1 MNILQL
7 IYVLEV
13 AKYHNVS
20 KAASRLY
27 LSQSALSQQI
37 SRLEKELGYE
47 LFSRASHGFYLT
59 ERGRQFCDAA
69 QPAVD
74 SWQRFQRSIGFENSR
89 RKKHLRIAMGS
100 RVYSNGLFQ
109 DIASF
114 FDNLPD
120 LEVTFITEAGFDYL
134 AGLKDGS
141 IDLALDRLPPH
152 SLMNDCPPLD
162 CCNLIGESQCV
173 LMSPMDPRSTL
184 EYISPRELQ
193 GSAMITGLEGSIED
207 RTLKE
212 TFKNHG
218 ISPGR
223 VYRSDGIPYGHK
235 PYPQR
240 QGGIHRAPFLR
251 FILWRSGSASHPPGL
266 VYLSFICP
274 ADRSSSPEIVMFR
287 KYLLDICGHR
297 F

>member
-59 ERGRQFCDAA
+59 ERG
-69 QPAVD
+69 P
-74 SWQRFQRSIGFENSR
+74 SGIFENSR
-89 RKKHLRIAMGS
+89 CKKHLRIAMGS

-212 TFKNHG
+212 TFKKHG

-223 VYRSDGIPYGHK
+223 VYRSDGIHTV
-235 PYPQR
+235 
-240 QGGIHRAPFLR
+240 INL
-251 FILWRSGSASHPPGL
+251 IRSGKGVSIGPRSFASYYGVAAVPLNPPGL

-274 ADRSSSPEIVMFR
+274 ADRSGSPEIVMFR

>member
-1 MNILQL
+1 
-7 IYVLEV
+7 
-13 AKYHNVS
+13 
-20 KAASRLY
+20 
-27 LSQSALSQQI
+27 
-37 SRLEKELGYE
+37 
-47 LFSRASHGFYLT
+47 
-59 ERGRQFCDAA
+59 
-69 QPAVD
+69 
-74 SWQRFQRSIGFENSR
+74 
-89 RKKHLRIAMGS
+89 MGS

-184 EYISPRELQ
+184 EYISPRELPGQ
-193 GSAMITGLEGSIED
+193 CHDNRPGRLHRGQNAEGNLQKSRHIP
-207 RTLKE
+207 R
-212 TFKNHG
+212 
-218 ISPGR
+218 R
-223 VYRSDGIPYGHK
+223 VYRSDGIHTVINLICSGKGVAIGPRSFASYYGVAAV
-235 PYPQR
+235 P
-240 QGGIHRAPFLR
+240 LN
-251 FILWRSGSASHPPGL
+251 PPGL

>member
-74 SWQRFQRSIGFENSR
+74 SWQQFQRSIGFENSR
-89 RKKHLRIAMGS
+89 CKKHLRIAMGS

-173 LMSPMDPRSTL
+173 LMSPMDPRSTM
-184 EYISPRELQ
+184 EYISP
-193 GSAMITGLEGSIED
+193 G
-207 RTLKE
+207 
-212 TFKNHG
+212 NC
-218 ISPGR
+218 
-223 VYRSDGIPYGHK
+223 
-235 PYPQR
+235 
-240 QGGIHRAPFLR
+240 RAVP
-251 FILWRSGSASHPPGL
+251 
-266 VYLSFICP
+266 
-274 ADRSSSPEIVMFR
+274 
-287 KYLLDICGHR
+287 
-297 F
+297 

>member
-74 SWQRFQRSIGFENSR
+74 SWQQFQRSIGFENSR
-89 RKKHLRIAMGS
+89 CKKNLRIAMGS

-152 SLMNDCPPLD
+152 SLMNDCPVRPHV
-162 CCNLIGESQCV
+162 S
-173 LMSPMDPRSTL
+173 
-184 EYISPRELQ
+184 Y
-193 GSAMITGLEGSIED
+193 GSKKHNGVY
-207 RTLKE
+207 
-212 TFKNHG
+212 FPPG
-218 ISPGR
+218 IAGQRHDNRPGR
-223 VYRSDGIPYGHK
+223 LHRGQNAEGNLQKSRHIPRARIPFRRYTYGHK

-240 QGGIHRAPFLR
+240 QGGSHRAPFLR
-251 FILWRSGSASHPPGL
+251 FILWRSGSAAQPSRAGL
-266 VYLSFICP
+266 SQLYLPRRPLRLPRDSYVPQIP
-274 ADRSSSPEIVMFR
+274 SRYMRSQILTASP
-287 KYLLDICGHR
+287 R
-297 F
+297 FF

>member
-74 SWQRFQRSIGFENSR
+74 SWQRFQHSIGFENSR
-89 RKKHLRIAMGS
+89 CKKHLRIAMGS

-114 FDNLPD
+114 F
-120 LEVTFITEAGFDYL
+120 
-134 AGLKDGS
+134 
-141 IDLALDRLPPH
+141 
-152 SLMNDCPPLD
+152 
-162 CCNLIGESQCV
+162 
-173 LMSPMDPRSTL
+173 
-184 EYISPRELQ
+184 
-193 GSAMITGLEGSIED
+193 
-207 RTLKE
+207 
-212 TFKNHG
+212 
-218 ISPGR
+218 
-223 VYRSDGIPYGHK
+223 
-235 PYPQR
+235 
-240 QGGIHRAPFLR
+240 
-251 FILWRSGSASHPPGL
+251 
-266 VYLSFICP
+266 
-274 ADRSSSPEIVMFR
+274 
-287 KYLLDICGHR
+287 
-297 F
+297 